1 MKMWIL
7 AAFAVIGL
15 GLSVGNAA
23 PVGNHSTA
31 WSSGE
36 NFMQGGGG

>member
-7 AAFAVIGL
+7 AAFAVVGL

-23 PVGNHSTA
+23 PVGNHSNA
-31 WSSGE
+31 WSSGT
-36 NFMQGGGG
+36 NFVGGGAG

>member
-7 AAFAVIGL
+7 AALAVVGL
-15 GLSVGNAA
+15 GLGVANAA
-23 PVGNHSTA
+23 PVGNHSSQ

-36 NFMQGGGG
+36 NFLEGGGG